1 MTICTPNDIFNS
13 GLPISTDIREE
24 EVSLAIKTVSQF
36 YLKNAIGAELYAAI
50 MQDTTHQYDD
60 IVLGT
65 DTLAGLRLALEHGV
79 FAYLLYDTI
88 RATRYGGVAKRSDES
103 ENPKREDI
111 LALSKHHWEICEVFV
126 REVAESLQIE
136 MPKGTNNFI
145 FNEL

>member
-60 IVLGT
+60 IVVGT
-65 DTLAGLRLALEHGV
+65 DTIAGLRLALEHGV

-88 RATRYGGVAKRSDES
+88 RATRYGSVAKRSDES

-136 MPKGTNNFI
+136 MPKGANNFI

>member
-88 RATRYGGVAKRSDES
+88 RATRYGSVAKRSDES